1 MQDPNRLPE
10 ESAMIYVMKSI
21 RNLPDKLWTSVE
33 LHELYQKNG
42 RKEKNRSRFF
52 TKLITHMN
60 NKRYVFKSPGIANI
74 VMIQEKASS
83 LFKLVSHSSDDDNRL
98 MQRIV
103 SRIKEEIKMMPNRKT
118 EYIVINAEK
127 YFWLM

>member
-21 RNLPDKLWTSVE
+21 RNLPDKLWTSIE

-42 RKEKNRSRFF
+42 RMKKNRSRFS
-52 TKLITHMN
+52 TTLITHMN

-83 LFKLVSHSSDDDNRL
+83 LFKLVSHSSDDDNPL

-103 SRIKEEIKMMPNRKT
+103 SRNQDDAK
-118 EYIVINAEK
+118 
-127 YFWLM
+127 

>member
-60 NKRYVFKSPGIANI
+60 NKRYVFTSPGIANI
-74 VMIQEKASS
+74 VMIQEKVSS